1 MDIDIDGGI
10 LRKGNRDLVEGE
22 RKDEGDGGFE
32 KKGQYSLMAILV
44 WIGFVDISF
53 FGIWLANG
61 LDFEFA
67 HDIL

>member
-1 MDIDIDGGI
+1 M
-10 LRKGNRDLVEGE
+10 EGE

-44 WIGFVDISF
+44 WIGFVDVSF